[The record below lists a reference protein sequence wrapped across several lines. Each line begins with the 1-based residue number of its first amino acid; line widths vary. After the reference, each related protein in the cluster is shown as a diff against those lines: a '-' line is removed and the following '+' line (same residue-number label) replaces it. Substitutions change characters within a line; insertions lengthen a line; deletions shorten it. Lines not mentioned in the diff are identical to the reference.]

1 MQVIQCLYK
10 IGICTL
16 PTAYLV
22 QFPGIELCLPPIII
36 IASTLAA
43 ISFALGLSFLGCVT
57 DRIHNTN
64 IITFFFE
71 NFNKFLKFI
80 VVKCRLRHNTN
91 RLIGITVD
99 LFDFFGTPPPPS
111 QGYLTTP

>member
-22 QFPGIELCLPPIII
+22 QFPGIGTVPATYYYHCINFG
-36 IASTLAA
+36 SD
-43 ISFALGLSFLGCVT
+43 FFCLGLSFLGCVT

-71 NFNKFLKFI
+71 KFQQVLEI
-80 VVKCRLRHNTN
+80 YC
-91 RLIGITVD
+91 
-99 LFDFFGTPPPPS
+99 S
-111 QGYLTTP
+111 

>member
-22 QFPGIELCLPPIII
+22 QFPGIGTVPATYYYHCINFG
-36 IASTLAA
+36 SD
-43 ISFALGLSFLGCVT
+43 FFCLGLSFLGCAT
-57 DRIHNTN
+57 DRIQNSN
-64 IITFFFE
+64 IVTFFFE

-99 LFDFFGTPPPPS
+99 LFDFFGTLRHHRR
-111 QGYLTTP
+111 GT